1 MAPSSDRVQAS
12 DRVPSDRVPSD
23 RVRDSEGDHAQP
35 ERFEDDERLR
45 KAERLRKRPEFLKT
59 QRKGSRRA
67 NKHFIVY
74 GRPNGREWSR
84 LGVTA
89 CRKVGKA
96 TVRNWWKRRVREI
109 FRRNKAEIPRG
120 YDFVVIVKAS
130 GQQDALDVLRRE
142 MVGLMKRAADTAKR

>member
-1 MAPSSDRVQAS
+1 MTPPSEREQVAEQGAG
-12 DRVPSDRVPSD
+12 
-23 RVRDSEGDHAQP
+23 EP

-74 GRPNGREWSR
+74 ARPNGREWSR

-89 CRKVGKA
+89 SRKVGKA

-109 FRRNKAEIPRG
+109 FRRNKAEIPSG

-130 GQQDALDVLRRE
+130 GQQDAFDVLRRE
-142 MVGLMKRAADTAKR
+142 LVGLTQRAADSAKR